1 MKNLF
6 GARRDWLKKIG
17 ELTRLRKP
25 SEPKELECEL
35 FKLCKACGESASVRE
50 WQRQMNCCPCC
61 GHHERISSLERIEN
75 LVDAGYEFI
84 DSPAEFQNPLGF
96 PGYEEKWRD
105 AGKKSGADEAIRFV
119 KAKIDGSSC
128 ILGAMEP
135 SFLMASMGRIVG
147 NRIVHAF
154 ELAEMKNLPVIIVA
168 CSGGARMQE
177 GIFSLMQ
184 MRRTAAMVQKH
195 REAGR
200 LFISVLTDPTTGG
213 VTASFASLGDI
224 ILAEPGSLIGF
235 AGPRV
240 IKETIQCDLPP
251 GFQLAEFQQRHG
263 FVDRLV
269 ERKDLRRELATL
281 LRLHEKAPADDH
293 SVGKNSIQIEKLS
306 RTSPSVDKNSQQIE
320 KVSPM
325 ERVRK
330 ARDTE
335 RIKPR
340 EILAQLCTDIVE
352 LSGDRCFGDD
362 ASIRGGLAR
371 LGGLPITYLY
381 TEKGSELHE
390 QIYHHFGMPHPEAYR
405 KAARLMRQAEQF
417 SRPILAIV
425 DTPGAYPGVG
435 AEERGQGE
443 AIAANLALMSSL
455 SVPMVTLITGEAGS
469 GGALALACSDRL
481 YMLEN
486 AVYSIL
492 SPEGFAVILWKDR
505 QRAEEAAAAMK
516 LTAEDMKKYG
526 VCDEIFPDTL
536 EGLREQLLLD
546 FSRDDLKRQE
556 LFDLKNEPGVK
567 A

>member
-6 GARRDWLKKIG
+6 GERRDRLKIFG

-25 SEPKELECEL
+25 AEPKEVECEL
-35 FKLCKACGESASVRE
+35 FKLCKACGESSSLKE
-50 WQRQMNCCPCC
+50 WRRRLNCCPAC
-61 GHHERISSLERIEN
+61 GHHGRISAAERIEI
-75 LVDAGYEFI
+75 LADEGFEEV
-84 DSPAEFQNPLGF
+84 DSPAVFQNPLGF
-96 PGYEEKWRD
+96 PAYEEKWRE
-105 AGKKSGADEAIRFV
+105 AQEKSGSDEAIRFV
-119 KAKIDGSSC
+119 KTTLEGSPC
-128 ILGAMEP
+128 ILGVMEP

-147 NRIVHAF
+147 DRIVRAF
-154 ELAEMKNLPVIIVA
+154 ERAGKEDLPVVIVA

-184 MRRTAAMVQKH
+184 MRRTAAVVQKH

-200 LFISVLTDPTTGG
+200 LFVSVLTDPTTGG

-224 ILAEPGSLIGF
+224 ILAEPGALIGF

-240 IKETIQCDLPP
+240 IKETIQCDLPA

-269 ERKDLRRELATL
+269 GRKDLKRELAAL
-281 LRLHEKAPADDH
+281 LRLHEKPSPPTSREGKEDAGTCFQPA
-293 SVGKNSIQIEKLS
+293 KL
-306 RTSPSVDKNSQQIE
+306 PAMK
-320 KVSPM
+320 
-325 ERVRK
+325 RVRA
-330 ARDTE
+330 ARDPE

-340 EILAQLCTDIVE
+340 EILTRLCTDIVE

-371 LGGLPITYLY
+371 LGGRPITYLC
-381 TEKGSELHE
+381 TEKGGDLHD

-417 SRPILAIV
+417 SRPVLAIV
-425 DTPGAYPGVG
+425 DTPGAYPGIG

-443 AIAANLALMSSL
+443 AIASNLALMSSL
-455 SVPMVTLITGEAGS
+455 TVPVITLITGEAGS
-469 GGALALACSDRL
+469 GGALALSCSDRL

-505 QRAEEAAAAMK
+505 QRAEEAAEVMK
-516 LTAEDMKKYG
+516 LTAEDMKNFG
-526 VCDEIFPDTL
+526 VCDAVFPDSL
-536 EGLREQLLLD
+536 EGLKERILEDL
-546 FSRDDLKRQE
+546 SRSDLKRAG
-556 LFDLKNEPGVK
+556 LFDLREVR